1 MIANIIRNANKY
13 LAAGDPYYSAVS
25 LMLSMDGTNGSTTFT
40 DSSSNALTVTNVGS
54 PTTSTTQ
61 VKFGTAAAAVGGSN
75 YLTLPN
81 TASLYDFGLGDFTIE
96 FWFYYSSSQTGQ
108 IQIFARSANQSGS
121 LSPIFIEKKSGANYI
136 GLSWT
141 SDGTN
146 WVLNARSGTVAMTP
160 NAWNHV
166 AIVRRSG
173 TFYSYIN
180 GTQDWSDSTS
190 STSAI
195 QAGGDV
201 LAIGRWPKYAN
212 SPGTYYIDDL
222 RISRFARYVSNFTPP
237 TAALPTT
244 ASSTV
249 ADPYYNYT
257 SLLLHM
263 DGANG
268 STTFTDSGPNAL
280 TVTPVGSTQISTAQA
295 KYGGA
300 SGYFDGSGDYLSLSA
315 STHALGS
322 GDFTVE
328 FWMYPN
334 LTYSGTFAGIMDSR
348 SSGNGAGL
356 IYFGYTT
363 VSNEIGWYENTGYLV
378 KATVTQNAWNHVA
391 VVRSASSIKIYINGV
406 ISQSASNS
414 TNLAV
419 AFKRIAATWDN
430 YAFEGYMDD
439 LRITKYAR
447 YTANFTPPAAALPD
461 IYNPNTSLPVSG
473 AALWLDASQQNT
485 IFTDAG
491 TTPVTTS
498 GQSIY
503 QWNDLSGNNRH
514 AIQATSGNRPTWVP
528 PASGQNGLG
537 AISFNGSS
545 SFFDT
550 SMSLNG
556 LSSFSIFLVA
566 KSATSGGWQ
575 SALRQQSGFQG
586 FFVMP
591 WTSNGGAVS
600 PRIILGYDGG
610 TTTPNTVALTNGAF
624 NLISFIRN
632 SGVSNVANVNG
643 VLSSTRS
650 ANTASLSESV
660 NLSIGRYPQPV
671 AEYFSGSIA
680 EIVIFNRA
688 LSPSETSSVESY
700 LKTKWGTP

>member
-1 MIANIIRNANKY
+1 MLANIIRNRKKT
-13 LAAGDPYYSAVS
+13 GIGGGGGGIVI
-25 LMLSMDGTNGSTTFT
+25 DGG
-40 DSSSNALTVTNVGS
+40 
-54 PTTSTTQ
+54 
-61 VKFGTAAAAVGGSN
+61 
-75 YLTLPN
+75 
-81 TASLYDFGLGDFTIE
+81 
-96 FWFYYSSSQTGQ
+96 
-108 IQIFARSANQSGS
+108 
-121 LSPIFIEKKSGANYI
+121 
-136 GLSWT
+136 
-141 SDGTN
+141 
-146 WVLNARSGTVAMTP
+146 
-160 NAWNHV
+160 
-166 AIVRRSG
+166 
-173 TFYSYIN
+173 
-180 GTQDWSDSTS
+180 
-190 STSAI
+190 
-195 QAGGDV
+195 
-201 LAIGRWPKYAN
+201 
-212 SPGTYYIDDL
+212 
-222 RISRFARYVSNFTPP
+222 
-237 TAALPTT
+237 
-244 ASSTV
+244 
-249 ADPYYNYT
+249 DPYYNYT

-263 DGANG
+263 DGANA
-268 STTFTDSGPNAL
+268 STNFVDSGPNAL
-280 TVTPVGSTQISTAQA
+280 AVTATSSTISTTQS

-300 SGYFDGSGDYLSLSA
+300 SGSFNGTSSYLQMGTPNDSRFLFG
-315 STHALGS
+315 T
-322 GDFTVE
+322 GDFTIE
-328 FWMYPN
+328 FWMYVSAFSGSNIQTPIN
-334 LTYSGTFAGIMDSR
+334 NYGSTATGWNIQINCVNTNNVRFSYGDTSIALTASNTLVAAQWHHIAVTRSGTS
-348 SSGNGAGL
+348 
-356 IYFGYTT
+356 
-363 VSNEIGWYENTGYLV
+363 
-378 KATVTQNAWNHVA
+378 ATIW
-391 VVRSASSIKIYINGV
+391 INGTA
-406 ISQSASNS
+406 SATTTNS
-414 TNLAV
+414 TNISAGAILTIG
-419 AFKRIAATWDN
+419 KGATGAN
-430 YAFEGYMDD
+430 QYFNGYIDD

-447 YTANFTPPAAALPD
+447 YTSAFTPPAAALPD
-461 IYNPNTSLPVSG
+461 IYNPNTTLPVTG

-485 IFTDAG
+485 LFTDAG
-491 TTPVTTS
+491 FSAVTTS
-498 GQSIY
+498 GQSVY

-514 AIQATSGNRPTWVP
+514 AIQATSGNRPTWSP

-537 AISFNGSS
+537 VTSFNGSS